1 VPYVLGIDI
10 GAGTTKAAVCRRADG
25 SGPGRG
31 PGWGPVQPV
40 TLGVR
45 SRTVGSALAM
55 TPEGDVVPADLGRT
69 PDADGVGGYLH
80 RVGDSLPMLFGG
92 DYFPAHGLVAAMA
105 RWVVDRVWQQLDEP
119 PERIALAYPSG
130 WGNGRLH
137 LLHSALGEA
146 DLAQTALVTRARAV
160 VESHQ
165 AAGRVPPAGG
175 MLMAYRIGGSTCEIT
190 LAVPHGP
197 GRLELLGSAELDE
210 ISGFDLDDASPAD
223 ARAVIQST
231 VDLALQTVRSCGA
244 APGDL
249 SAVLIAG
256 GSEAVYPYVSDL
268 LSAAFPVP
276 VLRDSDP
283 AMTVAC
289 GAALAVRPPIRPPA
303 AAPGGRMVAEISGR
317 GSLPTDSWPDIASGD
332 FPANRPPR
340 PPVAVATMRAGER

>member
-1 VPYVLGIDI
+1 
-10 GAGTTKAAVCRRADG
+10 
-25 SGPGRG
+25 
-31 PGWGPVQPV
+31 
-40 TLGVR
+40 
-45 SRTVGSALAM
+45 
-55 TPEGDVVPADLGRT
+55 
-69 PDADGVGGYLH
+69 
-80 RVGDSLPMLFGG
+80 
-92 DYFPAHGLVAAMA
+92 
-105 RWVVDRVWQQLDEP
+105 
-119 PERIALAYPSG
+119 
-130 WGNGRLH
+130 
-137 LLHSALGEA
+137 
-146 DLAQTALVTRARAV
+146 
-160 VESHQ
+160 
-165 AAGRVPPAGG
+165 

-303 AAPGGRMVAEISGR
+303 PPPAAAPGGRMVAEISGR